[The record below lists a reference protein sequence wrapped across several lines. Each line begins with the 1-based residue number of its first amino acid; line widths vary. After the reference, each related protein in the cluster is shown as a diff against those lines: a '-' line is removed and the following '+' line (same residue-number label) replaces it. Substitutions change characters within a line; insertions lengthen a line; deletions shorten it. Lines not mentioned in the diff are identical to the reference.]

1 MSAGPKTDTQTPNKR
16 PDRMMQWIMLITF
29 AVGLLIPIF
38 VLFLT
43 IPGLPLY
50 LGDKGRVSILADV
63 LLICFALC
71 PMILCLFPIYLLLM
85 VSIYGLELVYRMTS
99 KPLGRAR
106 EITQTVADKT
116 AESADNISRKSI
128 EISAR
133 FAFFDR
139 LVNFFDRKTSQA
151 KHKGKPDESDTK
163 HK

>member
-1 MSAGPKTDTQTPNKR
+1 
-16 PDRMMQWIMLITF
+16 
-29 AVGLLIPIF
+29 
-38 VLFLT
+38 
-43 IPGLPLY
+43 
-50 LGDKGRVSILADV
+50 
-63 LLICFALC
+63 
-71 PMILCLFPIYLLLM
+71 M

-106 EITQTVADKT
+106 EITQTVADKA

-128 EISAR
+128 DISAR